1 MFNKLKGGIVLIPLL
16 LMAGVITHD
25 IHADAV
31 GKHKYDNVT
40 VSITTAGDTA
50 EVTTRMPVVA
60 VDSFVYIDTFSYH
73 ADTTAH
79 KTITWLSPLQVA
91 RITPTAIDSS
101 TVYSCSV
108 AFQAQTLGFDLD
120 PGDAY
125 VTAAKIC
132 DTITYLFDNTTNL
145 KDSIDAQDSTTYVKI
160 VSKFSEKT
168 FTGNWAVHYG
178 VTGGTG
184 TLDTGANGGG
194 TVTTKAMICDSM
206 VAKINANTGLD
217 SFLTAVV
224 TATDTTFTITSD
236 DAGVLFWDSSLNP
249 ADTYSTVTRTQ
260 ANVTSW
266 SSSSDTVELD
276 PAIIAASGINWN
288 WTGINSFFKIAAS
301 ADTTWGIG
309 KKDSVKL
316 RLLSKRL
323 KGAAWEITVLAQDS
337 CAACPCSLEYVLP
350 PDTARAAITIGENLF
365 LYWLVKDSASDT
377 TKDILYPIN
386 LDYILY
392 NQK

>member
-1 MFNKLKGGIVLIPLL
+1 MLNKLKGGIVLIPLL
-16 LMAGVITHD
+16 LLAGVITHD
-25 IHADAV
+25 IYADAL
-31 GKHKYDNVT
+31 GKHKRDNLT

-50 EVTTRMPVVA
+50 QVTTRMPVVA
-60 VDSFVYIDTFSYH
+60 VDSFIYIDTFSYH

-79 KTITWLSPLQVA
+79 KTISWLSPLQVA
-91 RITPTAIDSS
+91 RITPTAVDSS

-125 VTAAKIC
+125 VTVAKLC

-145 KDSIDAQDSTTYVKI
+145 KDSVDAQDSTTYVKI
-160 VSKFSEKT
+160 VSKFGEVT
-168 FTGNWAVHYG
+168 LTGNWAVHYG

-184 TLDTGANGGG
+184 TLDTTANGGS
-194 TVTTKAMICDSM
+194 TVTTKAMVCDSM
-206 VAKINANTGLD
+206 VAKINASANLD
-217 SFLTAVV
+217 SFLTAAV
-224 TATDTTFTITSD
+224 TATDSTFTITSD
-236 DAGVLFWDSSLNP
+236 DAGVLFWDSSLNDP
-249 ADTYSTVTRTQ
+249 DTYSTVTRTQ

-266 SSSSDTVELD
+266 SSSSDTIEID
-276 PAIIAASGINWN
+276 PAIVASNGVN

-309 KKDSVKL
+309 AKDSVKL

-323 KGAAWEITVLAQDS
+323 KGAAWEITVLAEDS

-365 LYWLVKDSASDT
+365 FYWLIKDSASDT
-377 TKDILYPIN
+377 TKDILYPVN
-386 LDYILY
+386 LDYVLY